1 MLFFLS
7 PQKHPKASV
16 IERVKN
22 MVILKILSIILV
34 LIGVT
39 FVYDARILSGYW
51 FGFGDQNEA
60 TSGLK
65 ILGFI
70 FAIIGGII
78 LYNIM

>member
-1 MLFFLS
+1 MIIKIFAL
-7 PQKHPKASV
+7 
-16 IERVKN
+16 
-22 MVILKILSIILV
+22 ILI

-39 FVYDARILSGYW
+39 FVYDARILSNSW

-70 FAIIGGII
+70 FSIIGAII
-78 LYNIM
+78 LYI